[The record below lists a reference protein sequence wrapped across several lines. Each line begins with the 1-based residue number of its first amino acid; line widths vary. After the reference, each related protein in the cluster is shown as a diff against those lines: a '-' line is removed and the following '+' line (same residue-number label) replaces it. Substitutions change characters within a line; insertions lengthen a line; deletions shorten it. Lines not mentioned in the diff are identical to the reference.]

1 MLQNEAFVLG
11 ATAHK
16 LLNILFAKSYIIG
29 IIIAGNEIEG
39 GGIMKKLFGVVA
51 VAVIL
56 SLGFNTVSYAG
67 DEGWAAAG
75 GLLGGL
81 ILGSAI
87 SDHHHYYG
95 CGHSYAA
102 PVYYSRPVYYHTP
115 YAYPVYTPHTTYG
128 GCYPSTTYVEYW
140 Y

>member
-1 MLQNEAFVLG
+1 
-11 ATAHK
+11 
-16 LLNILFAKSYIIG
+16 
-29 IIIAGNEIEG
+29 
-39 GGIMKKLFGVVA
+39 MKKLIA
-51 VAVIL
+51 VAVVVVM
-56 SLGFNTVSYAG
+56 LGTVSGISYAG

-87 SDHHHYYG
+87 SHHHTHYYG
-95 CGHSYAA
+95 CGHYYAT
-102 PVYYSRPVYYHTP
+102 PVYYSRPVYHHP
-115 YAYPVYTPHTTYG
+115 APVYSSYSTSY